1 MALTASRH
9 TLACQSSVN
18 GANPVR
24 CPLWLELL
32 RSRCAPRTFCG
43 NSNIL
48 VLVRVGTYY
57 CSLSMISTISCS
69 LFLFFRDSKRDLQH
83 KQDKKK
89 IQKGSGKHNC
99 TSSPPTKGVVCIY
112 CICIIEL
119 VDSICR
125 DSADTQYMLIQ
136 KNSQNLQNS

>member
-1 MALTASRH
+1 M
-9 TLACQSSVN
+9 VKIV
-18 GANPVR
+18 GAESKFFTS
-24 CPLWLELL
+24 LWQLKHLGPCESGYILL
-32 RSRCAPRTFCG
+32 QFVHD
-43 NSNIL
+43 IHHFIQL
-48 VLVRVGTYY
+48 VFVFQ
-57 CSLSMISTISCS
+57 I
-69 LFLFFRDSKRDLQH
+69 DSKRDLQH
-83 KQDKKK
+83 KQDEK

-112 CICIIEL
+112 CICIIES